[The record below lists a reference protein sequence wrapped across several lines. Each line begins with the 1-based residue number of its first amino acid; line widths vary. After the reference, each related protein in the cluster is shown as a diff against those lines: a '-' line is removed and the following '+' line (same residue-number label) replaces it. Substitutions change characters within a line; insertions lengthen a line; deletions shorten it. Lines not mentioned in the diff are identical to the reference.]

1 MFQSFKN
8 AFKSFRKDGW
18 QNTATNLGVS
28 SSRTS
33 STLYKSAVNLDQY
46 TLEALYKSNGIA
58 KRVVNIVVDDAIRGF
73 IEADNALLDKLKRV
87 KAKQQITKAGRFG
100 RLYGGALLVALVDDG
115 LPLEMPLNLRRV
127 HSLISLKVFDRHQV
141 RWTND
146 DLCTD
151 FFKEYYGEPEVYTI
165 QSTSSQIID
174 DQAFRVHRSRC
185 FLFGG
190 EDLVNSE
197 KAYNQGWDVS
207 VLQSCYEAL
216 RNYGLVVNSSA
227 EIVQDFI
234 QVLMK
239 MDDLTDKLSAPNGT
253 QEIHGRMQ
261 AIDLSRSA
269 SNLILLDSESEDYEK
284 RASSVGGLSD
294 LWDRFAEGIS
304 SATGI
309 PATRLFGR
317 SPAGMNATGKS
328 DMQNWYDIVS
338 AYRENQ
344 IEPCMTW
351 LIEILQAQKNW
362 KKKPES
368 LEWEFPSLTEP
379 SESEWADI
387 KKKYAEIDALYID
400 RGAIDPIEVWQE
412 RFGSGVFQSNIQVS
426 KPEIENVI
434 EVEEENKDLLSK
446 NTHEEALVDG

>member
-1 MFQSFKN
+1 MFQAFKN

-18 QNTATNLGVS
+18 QNTATNLGVN

-33 STLYKSAVNLDQY
+33 STLYRSSTNIDQY

-58 KRVVNIVVDDAIRGF
+58 KRIINVVVDDSTRGF
-73 IEADNALLDKLKRV
+73 VEADSVLMDELKRV

-115 LPLEMPLNLRRV
+115 LPLEMPLNLKRV

-141 RWTND
+141 RWSEE
-146 DLCTD
+146 DLCKD
-151 FFKEYYGEPEVYTI
+151 FYQEYYGEPEVFTI
-165 QSTSSQIID
+165 NSHQQYLSEEVN
-174 DQAFRVHRSRC
+174 FKVHRSRC

-197 KAYNQGWDVS
+197 RLYNQGWDIS

-239 MDDLTDKLSAPNGT
+239 MDDLTDKLSTPNGP
-253 QEIHGRMQ
+253 QEINSRIQ

-269 SNLILLDSESEDYEK
+269 SNLILLDSASEDYEK
-284 RASSVGGLSD
+284 RSSSVNGLSD

-304 SATGI
+304 AATGI
-309 PATRLFGR
+309 PTTRLFGR

-328 DMQNWYDIVS
+328 DMQNWYDVVS

-344 IEPCMTW
+344 IEPCLTW
-351 LIEILQAQKNW
+351 LIEILQAQKSW
-362 KKKPES
+362 KTRPKS
-368 LEWEFPSLTEP
+368 WEWEFPSLTEP

-400 RGAIDPIEVWQE
+400 RGAVDPIEVWQE
-412 RFGSGVFQSNIQVS
+412 RFGGGVFQSNIQIS
-426 KPEIENVI
+426 KPKIETSL
-434 EVEEENKDLLSK
+434 EVEAENQDLLNSDDEG
-446 NTHEEALVDG
+446 N